1 MSHPASATRPWII
14 LLGAILSL
22 TTAIAPTRAQ
32 PTPPATQP
40 AAARPRI
47 EVLSRLGR
55 PTVHVDGKPVAIP
68 MYSPMGFSRPH
79 FLKQV
84 AFFTPHHMGAYFLWR
99 PFADGDGWAASQY
112 WNGDQISSTPVNPK
126 LSQGSPSFEE
136 QISFIRERDPEAY
149 FFVREITTDAP
160 PSWRKLHPDQLFV
173 TQEGKRLDNPSLA
186 SDLYWDALARAA
198 GATIEAIEA
207 QPWSDRV
214 LGYWCGIFGEGT
226 FPPVAEGWLFDHSPL
241 MAGKWR
247 AFLRE
252 KYVTV
257 EKLREAHKDPKLDF
271 ETIEVPRDPLLEGQ
285 AKLAGLTYWQ
295 NAAENQPRRDYLE
308 LTARL
313 VHRGYE
319 QYMAACA
326 KGSGGRKI
334 CLHDALKLTQLGWN
348 LHGFFDLGWGWWPAY
363 PEFMTGGGY
372 IGVTRIFDFPGC
384 DGLVTP
390 HDYQA
395 RGPGGV
401 FEPEGSADSIVLR
414 GKLFLCEMDTRTYN
428 NPPLDYGSAL
438 NLREYQAVSWRN
450 FATGFT
456 RGFHP
461 YWMDLC
467 GRPEGWFGNAE
478 IQAVVARQVEVIRQS
493 LDWPHKDVPGI
504 AMILD
509 DAAVLETNG
518 SGNYFNEAIMWEQK
532 MGMARCGVPWR
543 VYLFEDLERD
553 NFPAH
558 RVFYFPNL
566 FRADDKRLALLKKKV
581 FRDGNVVLWGPGS
594 GISDGQ
600 KVAPANAA
608 RLTGF
613 EFQPLIPGNVQRR
626 TLLTRFDHPLTQG
639 LAADTV
645 LGGPLAFGPALY
657 PKDGI
662 SLGEAWTPQGKRY
675 SGLAVKSFGK
685 GPRGGYKGKEPLG
698 EGDWASV
705 FSTTV
710 PMPAELW
717 RRLARFAGAH
727 VWSEGNDVLVAD
739 ESIVAIHSVQ
749 SGPKRI
755 NLPRPCRVWDVVSGK
770 QLYGKTDS
778 IEFDLVAPETRVFR
792 MEKR

>member
-1 MSHPASATRPWII
+1 MIRFFHAMRPRVAGTLAVLLLSALAATV
-14 LLGAILSL
+14 
-22 TTAIAPTRAQ
+22 RAQ
-32 PTPPATQP
+32 PAPAPPTTQP
-40 AAARPRI
+40 AAHPRI
-47 EVLSRLGR
+47 EVRLHLGK

-84 AFFTPHHMGAYFLWR
+84 PFFTPHHMGAYFIWR
-99 PFADGDGWAASQY
+99 PFADGDGWAASQF

-126 LSQGSPSFEE
+126 LAGGSPSFEE
-136 QISFIRERDPEAY
+136 QIDFIRERDPDAY

-160 PSWRKLHPDQLFV
+160 PSWRKLHADQLFV
-173 TQEGKRLDNPSLA
+173 TQEGKPLDNASLA

-198 GATIEAIEA
+198 GATIEAIEK

-226 FPPVAEGWLFDHSPL
+226 YGPVADGWLFDHSAP
-241 MAGKWR
+241 MTAKWR

-252 KYVTV
+252 KYGSV
-257 EKLREAHKDPKLDF
+257 EKLREAHKDPKLEFD
-271 ETIEVPRDPLLEGQ
+271 TIEVPRDPLLEGQ
-285 AKLAGLTYWQ
+285 AKLAGLSYWQ
-295 NAAENQPRRDYLE
+295 DASENRPRRDYLE
-308 LTARL
+308 LTAKL
-313 VHRGYE
+313 VHQGYE
-319 QYMAACA
+319 KYMAACA
-326 KGSGGRKI
+326 KGSGGKKI

-348 LHGFFDLGWGWWPAY
+348 LHGFFDPGKGWWPAY

-401 FEPEGSADSIVLR
+401 FEPEGSVDSIVLR
-414 GKLFLCEMDTRTYN
+414 GKLFLCEMDTRTFA

-438 NLREYQAVSWRN
+438 DVREYAAVSWRN

-467 GRPEGWFGNAE
+467 GKPEGWFGEAE
-478 IQAVVARQVEVIRQS
+478 IQKVVARQVE
-493 LDWPHKDVPGI
+493 
-504 AMILD
+504 
-509 DAAVLETNG
+509 
-518 SGNYFNEAIMWEQK
+518 FNEAIMWEQK
-532 MGMARCGVPWR
+532 MGLARCGVPWR

-566 FRADDKRLALLKKKV
+566 FRADDKRLALLKSKV

-600 KVAPANAA
+600 KIATASATK
-608 RLTGF
+608 LTGF
-613 EFQPLIPGNVQRR
+613 EFQPLMPGNIQRR

-639 LAADTV
+639 LPADTV
-645 LGGPLAFGPALY
+645 LGGPLAFGPGLY
-657 PKDGI
+657 PKDGL
-662 SLGEAWTPQGKRY
+662 SLGEAWTVQGKRY
-675 SGLAVKSFGK
+675 SGLAVKTFGK
-685 GPRGGYKGKEPLG
+685 GPRGAYKGKEPLG

-710 PMPAELW
+710 PMPAEVW

-727 VWSEGNDVLVAD
+727 VWSEGNDVLLAD
-739 ESIVAIHSVQ
+739 ESVVALHSVQ

-755 NLPRPCRVWDVVSGK
+755 ELPGPCRVWDVVTGK
-770 QLYGKTDS
+770 QVAGRTEK

-792 MEKR
+792 MERR